1 MMLISD
7 LVSVIIILFCYISAY
22 YVSLYSLA
30 VYIDPDEVKLLYPSI
45 SERQRE
51 LLNKLAGDPRAFMQ
65 IAIVFKSLVLIVC
78 SFLAIKL
85 LNSLIANLDFES
97 SRAIFTPLSLV
108 GVWLIYILAAEYL
121 PRRSSRRAISPQMV
135 KHLWGIGIIYL
146 IFLPIIK
153 IYRDALRRSG
163 QVTRVTEEE
172 KEEIV
177 ERAIETL
184 ADEAGIG
191 ESIVEENEKEMIGQ
205 IFQLDQTIVK
215 EIMIPRI
222 GITAIEQSMSFKDIR
237 KLVEKDGHSRYPVY
251 DDKIDKIVGLLFV
264 KDLFNRMPEPGEVFD
279 MQKYL
284 REPYFVTESMVIGQL
299 LTEFKSR
306 RLHIAIVADEYG
318 GVAGLVTLEDIIEE
332 IFGEIQDEYDWEEE
346 KISKL
351 PDGRYLVDPGMMVD
365 KMQDFF
371 DTEFKQGELDT
382 VGGMIY
388 DLVGSVPTEGQMIRW
403 HGYEFE
409 VSKVEGQRI
418 VRVKVEQIPSR
429 NS

>member
-1 MMLISD
+1 MSIVD
-7 LVSVIIILFCYISAY
+7 LVSVAAIVICYVSVY

-30 VYIDPDEVKLLYPSI
+30 VYIDPDDVKSLYPSI
-45 SERQRE
+45 SERRRG
-51 LLNKLAGDPRAFMQ
+51 LLRKLANDPRAFMQ
-65 IAIVFKSLVLIVC
+65 IAIVYKSLVLIGC
-78 SFLAIKL
+78 SFLMIQL
-85 LNSLIANLDFES
+85 SNSFIAGLDLQG
-97 SRAIFTPLSLV
+97 SRAIFVPFSLA
-108 GVWLIYILAAEYL
+108 GVWLTYILAAEYL

-135 KHLWGIGIIYL
+135 KHLWIIGITYVL
-146 IFLPIIK
+146 FSPVIK
-153 IYRDALRRSG
+153 LYRDALRRSG
-163 QVTRVTEEE
+163 QTTKVTEEE

-205 IFQLDQTIVK
+205 IFQLDQTVVK

-222 GITAIEQSMSFKDIR
+222 DITAIGQSMSFRDIR
-237 KLVEKDGHSRYPVY
+237 TLVEKDGHSRYPVY
-251 DDKIDKIVGLLFV
+251 GETIDTIIGLLFV
-264 KDLFNRMPEPGEVFD
+264 KDLFNKMPEPGEVFD
-279 MQKYL
+279 IQKYL
-284 REPYFVTESMVIGQL
+284 REPYFVPENMVISRL

-346 KISKL
+346 KITKL
-351 PDGRYLVDPGMMVD
+351 PDGRYLFDAGMMVE

-371 DTEFKQGELDT
+371 DTEFSQGEFDT

-388 DLVGSVPTEGQMIRW
+388 DLVGSVPGEGQTIKW
-403 HGYEFE
+403 NDYEFE
-409 VSKVEGQRI
+409 IAKVDGQRI
-418 VRVKVEQIPSR
+418 LRVKVQQNQSR

>member
-1 MMLISD
+1 MLVVD
-7 LVSVIIILFCYISAY
+7 LVSIAVVVICYVSVY

-30 VYIDPDEVKLLYPSI
+30 VYIDPDDVKTLYPSI
-45 SERQRE
+45 SERRRE
-51 LLNKLAGDPRAFMQ
+51 LLNKLANDPRAFMQ
-65 IAIVFKSLVLIVC
+65 IAIVYKSLVLIAC
-78 SFLAIKL
+78 SFLMIKL
-85 LNSLIANLDFES
+85 SDSMVGSLDIHS
-97 SRAIFTPLSLV
+97 SRAILTPLSLAV
-108 GVWLIYILAAEYL
+108 VWLIYILAAEYL

-135 KHLWGIGIIYL
+135 KHLWIIGITYVL
-146 IFLPIIK
+146 FSPVIK
-153 IYRDALRRSG
+153 LYRDALRRSG
-163 QVTRVTEEE
+163 QTTKVTEEE

-205 IFQLDQTIVK
+205 IFQLDQTVVK

-222 GITAIEQSMSFKDIR
+222 DITAIGQSMSFRDIR
-237 KLVEKDGHSRYPVY
+237 TLVEKDGHSRYPVY
-251 DDKIDKIVGLLFV
+251 GETIDTIVGLLFV
-264 KDLFNRMPEPGEVFD
+264 KDLFNKMPEPGEIFD
-279 MQKYL
+279 IQKYL
-284 REPYFVTESMVIGQL
+284 REPYFVPENMVIGQL

-346 KISKL
+346 KITKL
-351 PDGRYLVDPGMMVD
+351 PDGRYLFDAGMMVE

-371 DTEFKQGELDT
+371 DTEFSQGNFDT

-388 DLVGSVPTEGQMIRW
+388 DLVGSVPGEGQTIRW
-403 HGYEFE
+403 HDYEFE
-409 VSKVEGQRI
+409 VAKVDGQRI
-418 VRVKVEQIPSR
+418 LRVKVQQVPSR
-429 NS
+429 NQ

>member
-1 MMLISD
+1 MLIAD
-7 LVSVIIILFCYISAY
+7 LVSVVVILGSYVSVY

-30 VYIDPDEVKLLYPSI
+30 VYIDPDDVKSLYPSI
-45 SERQRE
+45 SKKRRG
-51 LLNKLAGDPRAFMQ
+51 LLNKLANDPRAFMQ
-65 IAIVFKSLVLIVC
+65 IAIVYKSLVLIAC
-78 SFLAIKL
+78 SFLMIRLA
-85 LNSLIANLDFES
+85 NSFITGLDFES
-97 SRAIFTPLSLV
+97 SRALITPLCLV
-108 GVWLIYILAAEYL
+108 AGWLIYILAAEYL
-121 PRRSSRRAISPQMV
+121 PRRSSRRAVSPQMI
-135 KHLWGIGIIYL
+135 KHLWGIGIIYVL
-146 IFLPIIK
+146 FSPVIK
-153 IYRDALRRSG
+153 LYRDALRRSG
-163 QVTRVTEEE
+163 QTTKVTEEE

-205 IFQLDQTIVK
+205 IFQLDQTVVK

-222 GITAIEQSMSFKDIR
+222 DITAVERSMSFRDIR

-251 DDKIDKIVGLLFV
+251 GETIDKIVGLLFV
-264 KDLFNRMPEPGEVFD
+264 KDLFNKMPEPGEVFD
-279 MQKYL
+279 IDKYL
-284 REPYFVTESMVIGQL
+284 REPYFVPESMVIGQL

-346 KISKL
+346 KITKL
-351 PDGRYLVDPGMMVD
+351 PDGRYLFDAGMMVE

-371 DTEFKQGELDT
+371 DTEFSQGDCDT

-388 DLVGSVPTEGQMIRW
+388 DLVGSVPGEGQVIKW
-403 HGYEFE
+403 HDYEFE
-409 VSKVEGQRI
+409 VAQVDGQRI
-418 VRVKVEQIPSR
+418 MRVKVRQIPAKSGQ
-429 NS
+429 